1 MKNNSFDTA
10 MDKIVGQAHAEQQRE
25 LATQARR
32 KEFAKMKTIAWSASG
47 AVLLVLALCHLSEL
61 QNLVTNQLAK
71 KPVTSATSATGN
83 AQIDQIQ
90 QAADKRDAIV
100 GEITK

>member
-10 MDKIVGQAHAEQQRE
+10 MEKIVGQAHAEQQRE
-25 LATQARR
+25 LAAQARR

-71 KPVTSATSATGN
+71 KPATSATSNG
-83 AQIDQIQ
+83 QIDQIQ